1 MGTVKLNVG
10 GVAKYIA
17 AGPAKQRRVLRD
29 YKYPDP
35 QGYAQAGYYR
45 DAQEIIEAY
54 HRGEY
59 ENEWLLQRAAELQVQ
74 AAAMV
79 GQRSTRLRSNATAL
93 RSYATHF
100 GERRLEVLAHVS
112 LRTTI
117 AGVIISAQPDLHV
130 RERNHER
137 IIKLEF
143 AKDQSPEELKVES
156 QLLLQA
162 ATAMGLGL
170 AGGDVLC
177 FDCRNG
183 EVYRGP
189 RRAGSRLSADIEA
202 ACQTIAAIWDDL

>member
-1 MGTVKLNVG
+1 MGTVKLNVR

-79 GQRSTRLRSNATAL
+79 GCCLSVAS
-93 RSYATHF
+93 
-100 GERRLEVLAHVS
+100 ERV
-112 LRTTI
+112 
-117 AGVIISAQPDLHV
+117 
-130 RERNHER
+130 
-137 IIKLEF
+137 
-143 AKDQSPEELKVES
+143 
-156 QLLLQA
+156 
-162 ATAMGLGL
+162 
-170 AGGDVLC
+170 
-177 FDCRNG
+177 
-183 EVYRGP
+183 
-189 RRAGSRLSADIEA
+189 
-202 ACQTIAAIWDDL
+202 

>member
-1 MGTVKLNVG
+1 MGTVKLNVR

-100 GERRLEVLAHVS
+100 GERRLEVLAHLS

-117 AGVIISAQPDLHV
+117 AGSSFRPNQTCTSV
-130 RERNHER
+130 RETTNASSSLSSRKISRPRN
-137 IIKLEF
+137 
-143 AKDQSPEELKVES
+143 
-156 QLLLQA
+156 
-162 ATAMGLGL
+162 
-170 AGGDVLC
+170 
-177 FDCRNG
+177 
-183 EVYRGP
+183 
-189 RRAGSRLSADIEA
+189 
-202 ACQTIAAIWDDL
+202 

>member
-1 MGTVKLNVG
+1 MGTVKLNVR

-45 DAQEIIEAY
+45 DAQEIIEAF
-54 HRGEY
+54 HCGRY
-59 ENEWLLQRAAELQVQ
+59 ENEWLLQRAAELQTEASATV
-74 AAAMV
+74 V

-100 GERRLEVLAHVS
+100 GNRRLEVLPHLK

-130 RERNHER
+130 LERRRER
-137 IIKLEF
+137 IIKFEF
-143 AKDQSPEELKVES
+143 AKGQSPEELKVES
-156 QLLLQA
+156 QLFLQA
-162 ATAMGLGL
+162 AVAMGLGFG
-170 AGGDVLC
+170 GGDVLC
-177 FDCRNG
+177 YDCRSG
-183 EVYRGP
+183 EVYRG
-189 RRAGSRLSADIEA
+189 RVGSRLNADIEA